1 VVRAVVAS
9 PFEDAFCDPAK
20 SLAHGCA
27 VPAELC
33 AVEES
38 HGGRPPTRF
47 GLGRAVS
54 LRLEEPRGMSGQ
66 GGAAGLGVGALQT
79 HGC

>member
-1 VVRAVVAS
+1 
-9 PFEDAFCDPAK
+9 
-20 SLAHGCA
+20 

-38 HGGRPPTRF
+38 HGGRPRTRF